1 MNSKTVWGPLWAQGA
16 VMTAIFY
23 YYRIMGTPG
32 LPHGSGTNDETSE
45 NMGNMGLSVYT
56 LGLFPTLVG
65 SPD

>member
-1 MNSKTVWGPLWAQGA
+1 MSTTTVWGPLWAQGA

-23 YYRIMGTPG
+23 YYRIVGTPG
-32 LPHGSGTNDETSE
+32 LPQGSGTNVETSE
-45 NMGNMGLSVYT
+45 NMGLSVYT